1 MLGNPEGKKHF
12 ENLIVDGNI
21 YHIKTVTKG
30 TGWEVLDWTFFE
42 YGRNQSRA
50 LSNTLMSILFRQK
63 MENFFIERL
72 FASQDG
78 LLHRLIYSVL
88 VQ

>member
-1 MLGNPEGKKHF
+1 
-12 ENLIVDGNI
+12 
-21 YHIKTVTKG
+21 
-30 TGWEVLDWTFFE
+30 LDWTFFE